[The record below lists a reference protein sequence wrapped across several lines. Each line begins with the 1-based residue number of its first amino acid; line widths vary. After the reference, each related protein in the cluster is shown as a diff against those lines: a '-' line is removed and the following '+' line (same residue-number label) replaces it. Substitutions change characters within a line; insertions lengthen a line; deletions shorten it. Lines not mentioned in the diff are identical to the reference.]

1 MKSGQGSYRVAIVGA
16 SSLLGKELAAVLEER
31 NFPLSRLVRVAG
43 DEEEPELPILDLQG
57 TTESALAEEDLSASD
72 LDFAFLAARPRKLP
86 PFLRD
91 LMADGKPGRAPAC
104 TVIDL
109 AEGLSTPPAKA
120 VLSIPFLD
128 PSTAAKD
135 RVHAATRIVSAHPAT
150 IVISTLL
157 LRLAARFP
165 AEHAVAQVFSPVSEM
180 GSRAIEELQKQTV
193 NLLSFQKIPRA
204 VFGAQQAFNV
214 LPRLGRGGRGP
225 LAGLEAQVRWQLA
238 EYLGKR
244 VPSPA
249 LHIVQAPV
257 FYALAVSL
265 YVETHKP
272 VAAGDL
278 AAALTGERLRISR
291 ASEEAPTQV
300 EAAGSSDILVD
311 AVSPD
316 PEHPRGVWTWATVDN
331 IRLAAVNAVEIA
343 ECLGGRAA
351 GSGGG

>member
-1 MKSGQGSYRVAIVGA
+1 MKSGQGSYRIAIVGA
-16 SSLLGKELAAVLEER
+16 SSLLGKQLSAVLEER
-31 NFPLSRLVRVAG
+31 NFPVSRLVRVAA
-43 DEEEPELPILDLQG
+43 DEDEPDLPILDLQG
-57 TTESALAEEDLSASD
+57 SAESALADQDVSASD
-72 LDFAFLAARPRKLP
+72 LDFAFLAARPRELP
-86 PFLRD
+86 LFLRG
-91 LMADGKPGRAPAC
+91 LTAGGKPGRAPGC
-104 TVIDL
+104 VVIDL
-109 AEGLSTPPAKA
+109 AEGLSAPPAEA

-128 PSTAAKD
+128 PQTAAKA
-135 RVHAATRIVSAHPAT
+135 RARAASRIVSAHPAT

-157 LRLAARFP
+157 LRLAARSP
-165 AEHAVAQVFSPVSEM
+165 VERAVAQVFSPVSEM

-193 NLLSFQKIPRA
+193 NLLSFQEIPRA
-204 VFGAQQAFNV
+204 VFGAQLAFNV
-214 LPRLGRGGRGP
+214 LPRLGRGRSGF

-265 YVETHKP
+265 YVETAQP
-272 VAAGDL
+272 VPAKDVS
-278 AAALTGERLRISR
+278 AALTGKGVRISR

-316 PEHPRGVWTWATVDN
+316 PGHSRGVWIWATVDN

-343 ECLGGRAA
+343 EGLCGRAVS
-351 GSGGG
+351 SGG